1 MKRLSA
7 LLVSALACL
16 AGSVAPASDMRVT
29 QLWLSNQGQEYR
41 HTFLYNSQGNVQLE
55 TRYVQAADGTWQ
67 REAQTE
73 WFYDSGLCVGQMRR
87 VFDQGAWRN
96 VDEVE
101 SVYNRVDDLT
111 DEYTYQ
117 YDANGAR
124 AAAKHVKLSYP
135 DGGLHREEYDYSGG
149 AERLRLR
156 Q

>member
-73 WFYDSGLCVGQMRR
+73 WFYDGGLCVGQMRR
-87 VFDQGAWRN
+87 VFDRGATWTRW
-96 VDEVE
+96 
-101 SVYNRVDDLT
+101 SRCT
-111 DEYTYQ
+111 T
-117 YDANGAR
+117 GWTT
-124 AAAKHVKLSYP
+124 
-135 DGGLHREEYDYSGG
+135 
-149 AERLRLR
+149 
-156 Q
+156 